1 VGEKKEKVQL
11 ARLWRG
17 GNIWNAPHGGYP
29 VRLGNGAVEV
39 AVEVVFRGMVMGMEV
54 TMVDPWELV
63 VVMFPKERD
72 DDEGLGVLLLVLPGG
87 DDVLLGVL
95 LSVPDWAADGV
106 AANARAEERM
116 MRERNR
122 FILVRFRT
130 ANGAQRSTMS

>member
-1 VGEKKEKVQL
+1 MILVQFTCATANVRQL
-11 ARLWRG
+11 TT
-17 GNIWNAPHGGYP
+17 HGGYP

-87 DDVLLGVL
+87 DDVLLGVP
-95 LSVPDWAADGV
+95 VPVSDWAAEGV

-122 FILVRFRT
+122 
-130 ANGAQRSTMS
+130 